1 MLSVFIFILL
11 IILVDNLCHF
21 LWSGGGGIY
30 SYKMWIWLYLCPIQI
45 NERER
50 KRHDLYLIMYIFLW
64 TDECRSE
71 ATFRYTVENIS
82 KLKETALSP
91 PCMVR
96 NLPWY
101 VYHSHIFL
109 KKIIHVYQRKPFQ
122 KTVCYFILLSVIF
135 KNSIV
140 FFFFLNQENHVPT
153 KTWQWETQ
161 PENHGL
167 LPAV

>member
-1 MLSVFIFILL
+1 M
-11 IILVDNLCHF
+11 
-21 LWSGGGGIY
+21 
-30 SYKMWIWLYLCPIQI
+30 
-45 NERER
+45 REK

-101 VYHSHIFL
+101 VYHSHIF
-109 KKIIHVYQRKPFQ
+109 KKKLYMYIKESLSKKQCVSLFSYQWFS
-122 KTVCYFILLSVIF
+122 KTQL
-135 KNSIV
+135 
-140 FFFFLNQENHVPT
+140 FFFFFKSGKSCANQD
-153 KTWQWETQ
+153 
-161 PENHGL
+161 L
-167 LPAV
+167 AVRDTTRKPWASSCSVMLSQILCK

>member
-1 MLSVFIFILL
+1 MSFFVEWGGGVFIVI
-11 IILVDNLCHF
+11 
-21 LWSGGGGIY
+21 
-30 SYKMWIWLYLCPIQI
+30 KMWIWLYLCPIQI
-45 NERER
+45 NEREK

-109 KKIIHVYQRKPFQ
+109 KKLYMYIKESLSKKQCVTLFSYQWFS
-122 KTVCYFILLSVIF
+122 KTQL
-135 KNSIV
+135 

>member
-1 MLSVFIFILL
+1 M
-11 IILVDNLCHF
+11 
-21 LWSGGGGIY
+21 
-30 SYKMWIWLYLCPIQI
+30 
-45 NERER
+45 REK

-101 VYHSHIFL
+101 VYHSHIF
-109 KKIIHVYQRKPFQ
+109 KKKLYIYISKKAFPKNSVLLYSLISDFQ
-122 KTVCYFILLSVIF
+122 KLNC
-135 KNSIV
+135 
-140 FFFFLNQENHVPT
+140 FFFFFIIRKIMCQPRPGSERHNQ
-153 KTWQWETQ
+153 KTMGFFLQCNAESDSVYV
-161 PENHGL
+161 EG
-167 LPAV
+167 

>member
-1 MLSVFIFILL
+1 M
-11 IILVDNLCHF
+11 
-21 LWSGGGGIY
+21 
-30 SYKMWIWLYLCPIQI
+30 
-45 NERER
+45 RER

-109 KKIIHVYQRKPFQ
+109 KKLYMYIKESLSKKQCVTLFSYQWFS
-122 KTVCYFILLSVIF
+122 KTQLF
-135 KNSIV
+135 
-140 FFFFLNQENHVPT
+140 FFFFLIRKIMCQPRPGSERHNQ
-153 KTWQWETQ
+153 KTMGFFLQCNAESDS
-161 PENHGL
+161 
-167 LPAV
+167 V

>member
-1 MLSVFIFILL
+1 M
-11 IILVDNLCHF
+11 
-21 LWSGGGGIY
+21 
-30 SYKMWIWLYLCPIQI
+30 
-45 NERER
+45 REK

-101 VYHSHIFL
+101 VYHSHIL
-109 KKIIHVYQRKPFQ
+109 KKKIIHVYQRKPFQ

-140 FFFFLNQENHVPT
+140 FFFFKSGKSCANQD
-153 KTWQWETQ
+153 
-161 PENHGL
+161 L
-167 LPAV
+167 AVRDTTRKPWASSCSVMLSQILCK

>member
-1 MLSVFIFILL
+1 M
-11 IILVDNLCHF
+11 
-21 LWSGGGGIY
+21 
-30 SYKMWIWLYLCPIQI
+30 
-45 NERER
+45 REK

-101 VYHSHIFL
+101 VYHSHIF
-109 KKIIHVYQRKPFQ
+109 KKKLYKFIKESLSKKQCVTLFSYQWFS
-122 KTVCYFILLSVIF
+122 KTQLF
-135 KNSIV
+135 
-140 FFFFLNQENHVPT
+140 FFFFLIRKIMCQPRPGSERHNQ
-153 KTWQWETQ
+153 KTMGFFLQCNAESDS
-161 PENHGL
+161 
-167 LPAV
+167 V